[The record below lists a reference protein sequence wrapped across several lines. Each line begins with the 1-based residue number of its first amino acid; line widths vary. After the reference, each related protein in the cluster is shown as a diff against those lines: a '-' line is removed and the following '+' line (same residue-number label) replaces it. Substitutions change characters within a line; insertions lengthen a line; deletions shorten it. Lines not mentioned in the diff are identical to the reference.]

1 MSRSGLRLPD
11 LESYIVYLGGYSNQ
25 AERLLTQP
33 NELVRKTHVEL
44 LESHLKSK
52 ENAKDAIFYSYTRHI
67 NGFAAI
73 LDEEVA
79 LAISSMGPSVC
90 SMILLTRRGKLI
102 GTRSFFKGFESYF
115 GNLSSDLRTP
125 RDTYGHGTHTLS
137 IAGGS
142 PVPGANVLGF
152 GNGTAKGGSPRAR
165 VAAYKVFWPY
175 KDYGSFG
182 FDADILAAFDAAI
195 YDGVDVLSVSLSS
208 YSTNYFDCGIPIGAF
223 HAILNGISVVA
234 SAGNSGP
241 DLGTVKNV
249 APWLLTVGASTIDR
263 DFPAYVIFGKHKLK
277 GKACRMHPAAN
288 ASYEDA
294 NVCLMGSL
302 DATKVRGKI
311 VVCVRGWNHATDK
324 SAAVKLVG
332 GKGMVLV
339 NNFINGNNIVAKL
352 HVLPATHISDSDALK
367 LFSYLNSTKSPM
379 GTISYPI
386 TMLGTKPAPSMAP
399 FSSQGPNTITPEILK
414 PDIIA
419 PGVNI
424 IAAYTMATSPTHNEF
439 DKRRLPFNILSGT
452 SMSCPHIA
460 GIVSLLK
467 ALHPN
472 GALTQSN
479 QQS

>member
-1 MSRSGLRLPD
+1 M
-11 LESYIVYLGGYSNQ
+11 IC
-25 AERLLTQP
+25 
-33 NELVRKTHVEL
+33 
-44 LESHLKSK
+44 SK

-79 LAISSMGPSVC
+79 LAISNSPGVISVFENKKYELHTTRSWQFLGLERDGDIPQELWEKAKFGEDVIIGNIDSGVWPESESFRDEDMGPIPSRWKGIC
-90 SMILLTRRGKLI
+90 QKENDAKFSCNRKLI

-115 GNLSSDLRTP
+115 GNLSSNLRTP
-125 RDTYGHGTHTLS
+125 RDTDGHGTHTLS
-137 IAGGS
+137 TAGGS
-142 PVPGANVLGF
+142 PVHGANVLGF

-165 VAAYKVFWPY
+165 VASYKACWSY
-175 KDYGSFG
+175 KDYDSFC

-195 YDGVDVLSVSLSS
+195 YDGVDVLSVSLGG
-208 YSTNYFDCGIPIGAF
+208 YSTSYFDDGIAIGAF

-277 GKACRMHPAAN
+277 GQSLSDASLQRNEMLPLIRSRDAAAAN

-311 VVCVRGWNHATDK
+311 VVCVRGWNYETDK
-324 SAAVKLVG
+324 SVAVKLVG

-339 NNFINGNNIVAKL
+339 NSLTDGNDIFADL

-386 TMLGTKPAPSMAP
+386 TMQGTKPAPLMAP
-399 FSSQGPNTITPEILK
+399 FSSHTL
-414 PDIIA
+414 
-419 PGVNI
+419 
-424 IAAYTMATSPTHNEF
+424 
-439 DKRRLPFNILSGT
+439 
-452 SMSCPHIA
+452 
-460 GIVSLLK
+460 SLLK
-467 ALHPN
+467 SSS
-472 GALTQSN
+472 LTSLPLE
-479 QQS
+479 

>member
-1 MSRSGLRLPD
+1 M
-11 LESYIVYLGGYSNQ
+11 
-25 AERLLTQP
+25 
-33 NELVRKTHVEL
+33 
-44 LESHLKSK
+44 
-52 ENAKDAIFYSYTRHI
+52 
-67 NGFAAI
+67 AI

-79 LAISSMGPSVC
+79 LAISNSPGVISVFENKKYE
-90 SMILLTRRGKLI
+90 LQT
-102 GTRSFFKGFESYF
+102 TRSWQFLGLERDGDIPQELWEKAKF
-115 GNLSSDLRTP
+115 GEDVIIGNIDTDLRNP
-125 RDTYGHGTHTLS
+125 RDTDGHGTHTLS
-137 IAGGS
+137 TAGGS
-142 PVPGANVLGF
+142 PVHGANVLGF

-175 KDYGSFG
+175 KDYGLFCFG
-182 FDADILAAFDAAI
+182 ADILAAFDAAI
-195 YDGVDVLSVSLSS
+195 YDGVDVLSVSLGG
-208 YSTNYFDCGIPIGAF
+208 YSTNYFDDGIAIGAF

-241 DLGTVKNV
+241 DLGTVENV

-277 GKACRMHPAAN
+277 GQSLSDASLPRNEMLPLIRSRDAAAAN

-311 VVCVRGWNHATDK
+311 VVCVRGWNYVTDK
-324 SAAVKLVG
+324 SMAVKLVG

-339 NNFINGNNIVAKL
+339 NSLTHGNDIFADL